1 VKSWAQP
8 SEVLDIVEPFIVSV
22 TLTMGNIHGTR
33 GAPDRPSMI
42 IGLRCACFT
51 SLTPDEKGAFMLGCI
66 KAIGLEKLRH
76 FITEFRCCEQR
87 YTWQMPGGKSGAT
100 ESPVQISEVQDED

>member
-1 VKSWAQP
+1 
-8 SEVLDIVEPFIVSV
+8 
-22 TLTMGNIHGTR
+22 MGNIHGTR